1 MTDSH
6 SNIDYRRARFL
17 ISAPALRN
25 CPADHGAEI
34 AFCGRSNSGKSSAL
48 NALTDQRKL
57 ARTSKTP
64 GRTQQIV
71 FFELDTEHR
80 LVDLPGYGFAR
91 VSEAVKQQWQRE
103 LAAYLRGRES
113 LRGLVLL
120 VDIRRLITEF
130 DANMLDWCAA
140 TSLPVHILLT
150 KTDKLSKNKSS
161 SALASV
167 RKQLKDRSQVSIQ
180 LFSATA
186 GTGIGEARQLLDQW
200 FS

>member
-1 MTDSH
+1 MTESH

-17 ISAPALRN
+17 ISAPSLRN
-25 CPADHGAEI
+25 CPADQGAEI
-34 AFCGRSNSGKSSAL
+34 AFCGRSNAGKSSAL

-71 FFELDTEHR
+71 FFELDNQHR

-91 VSEAVKQQWQRE
+91 VSESVKQQWQRE
-103 LAAYLRGRES
+103 LAAYLQSRES

-130 DANMLDWCAA
+130 DANMLDWCETAG
-140 TSLPVHILLT
+140 LPVHILLT
-150 KTDKLSKNKSS
+150 KTDKLSKNKAS
-161 SALASV
+161 SALAAV
-167 RKQLKDRSQVSIQ
+167 RKQLGNRAQVSIQ

-186 GTGIGEARQLLDQW
+186 GTGIGEARKQLDRWL
-200 FS
+200 S